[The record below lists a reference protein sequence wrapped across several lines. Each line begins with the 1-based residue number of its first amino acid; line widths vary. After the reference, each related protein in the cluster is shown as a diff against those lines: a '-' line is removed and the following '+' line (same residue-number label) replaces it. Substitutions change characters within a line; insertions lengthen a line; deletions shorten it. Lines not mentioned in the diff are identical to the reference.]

1 MHVEEDVATS
11 VSVALN
17 RGLQSS
23 RHFQVV
29 VGEPGLLLD
38 IVDITDIVT
47 LGTENTLLFS
57 C

>member
-47 LGTENTLLFS
+47 LETENTLLFS